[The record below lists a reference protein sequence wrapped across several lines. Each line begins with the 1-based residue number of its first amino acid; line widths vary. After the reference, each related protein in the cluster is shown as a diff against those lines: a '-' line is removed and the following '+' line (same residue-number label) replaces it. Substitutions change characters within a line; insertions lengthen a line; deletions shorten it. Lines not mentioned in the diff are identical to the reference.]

1 MPSCARAAGF
11 YTDPM
16 TPDDSANLSPPSR
29 RTWLLSAATLAITT
43 GSTTSRAKDKRT
55 FKFVY
60 ADNFPPLS
68 YLDNGVLR
76 GTSPRIVEELFN
88 KRLQLGVTH
97 HAYPWARAQ
106 SMVEHGEAD
115 GFVSAATPARLE
127 YTVAS
132 TEPLLQARLSAY
144 ARVDHPQF
152 AKYLKFQANTD
163 LAGLKLG
170 SILGNNW
177 TKATLGSQHVEYV
190 RDREL
195 AFRMLLAGRFDV
207 FVEVEDL
214 AEPALKALGL
224 DDDIKAIPLV
234 LALDDVKVCLGKRS
248 PLVGRMR
255 EIDETIRAM
264 RKDGTMARLRKP

>member
-1 MPSCARAAGF
+1 MTIDVHAGPSPC
-11 YTDPM
+11 
-16 TPDDSANLSPPSR
+16 SR
-29 RTWLLSAATLAITT
+29 RSWLHQAAALALMAS
-43 GSTTSRAKDKRT
+43 GKASVARDKRAL
-55 FKFVY
+55 KFVY

-68 YLDNGVLR
+68 YIDNGVLR
-76 GTSPRIVEELFN
+76 GTSPRIIEELLN
-88 KRLQLGVTH
+88 KRLQLNVTH

-106 SMVEHGEAD
+106 SMVQHGEAD
-115 GFVSAATPARLE
+115 GFVSAATPVRLE

-132 TEPLLQARLSAY
+132 TEPLLQARLGAY

-170 SILGNNW
+170 SILGNSW

-190 RDREL
+190 RDREQ
-195 AFRMLLAGRFDV
+195 AFRMLLAGRLDM

-224 DDDIKAIPLV
+224 DDGIKAIPLV
-234 LALDDVKVCLGKRS
+234 VATDDVKVCIGKHS
-248 PLVGRMR
+248 PLVARMR